1 MTNNPLILAGL
12 VGLAL
17 VCGGLLIAAFIF
29 LFRFAGEHSIEFFSF
44 LAHES
49 RDENSRDDDKVFTS
63 RKPDLRSIAAAQDF
77 DSALA
82 KRTVQN
88 EIEPQNARPTLPA
101 AYNPQSIPP
110 VMPNTAPPFPD
121 AQPRLGSR
129 GRNRQA
135 RALTHDDNG
144 DGLSDLLD
152 DSAEE

>member
-17 VCGGLLIAAFIF
+17 VCGGLFIGAFIF

-49 RDENSRDDDKVFTS
+49 REENGKDDDLVRTS
-63 RKPDLRSIAAAQDF
+63 RRPDLRSIAAAQDF

-82 KRTVQN
+82 KHAIQN
-88 EIEPQNARPTLPA
+88 EIEPQAARPTSPV
-101 AYNPQSIPP
+101 AYNPPATP
-110 VMPNTAPPFPD
+110 TVMPNAAPPFPD

-135 RALTHDDNG
+135 RTLTHEDNG

-152 DSAEE
+152 DSAED